1 MLYPSLRFRAF
12 QISERSALSPPRCF
26 FTVRCPT
33 RNHATNGPCELEDN
47 EIKHGTQEPKA
58 GSGNH
63 GAEGQGITANQD
75 LLSDQDE
82 TEQATGELCPIE
94 SSITS
99 NQPIFHATYYTNN
112 DRRTLRLPEI
122 PSDWDSGDVRGH
134 LSFLRRRNILRAA
147 FLEAA
152 SNRVHLRSQI
162 ISRLAKSEAKLKTL
176 FNLLYP
182 YRRRPPK
189 WSRNMY
195 ALFHFRKSTVLNDS
209 RIPGLSISPLAADW
223 CQDLLQDGHISEAC
237 ETREY
242 LQERVRGFMPDT
254 HMDMHLREARI
265 RWFRVPHR
273 QKMIRWP
280 HIMLKCLTVSTEQAL
295 RFLLVTDIKPFPT
308 FESVMDVLLYL
319 RRARAHEINAKPE
332 LGKLYQQVLSR
343 QRQPRRWIYHIER
356 KHLDLL
362 LEDCSADQGKVLFK
376 KLLGANIYLTYHC
389 MLIFMDFF
397 TRIGEIDLALR
408 ALNRIDPDVRLR
420 SDQRLLSRCTNL
432 LKLDSISSDEGSPN
446 FRILPQILKAG
457 VKTNLVLHNMILKNA
472 VNMGAS
478 IVAWDLF
485 HYLRDH
491 DLPTDARTYLVLMQD
506 ALARQDVEGLE
517 ELITAIW
524 ARNDLIANPHLIA
537 FTLTVIRVQGQ
548 ESKLSPTVVFSDMLA
563 LYGRTF
569 SRAPLLHLE
578 MVSGSSPSAFNQHQ
592 VVPDMDTLAYVVHS
606 YILAQQSPT
615 VVQSLWDRTEQLHSE
630 EDQLAL
636 GLAQCLPFYDG
647 FIAFFARRI
656 QTLPKCLQIVQLMLD
671 RKISPSATTW
681 GILALAFT
689 RYGQLE
695 AAGEVDTLMYRQ
707 GLRPT
712 EKTIRLMMELTPQ
725 PARPDFVSTDEDFG
739 KQPEGTSLD
748 VRSPTSDFEQES
760 QFEEEDFIDAT
771 ASNMPPLQQEGPS
784 LPNTLIQLDSITT
797 SNSAYGETSVDGL
810 FDHAQLTQRGEAPND
825 SHEATTEPGPVFA
838 GSRFC
843 LPAAADFF
851 FTGVHYSSTDNAT
864 YIWSRLK
871 ATRDEEYE
879 CWEKA
884 REREAMEKEVRERE
898 VGSTRCEVRNR
909 QGERSEDHEIGEIE
923 SGGRVE
929 ERAQSLTPQEEETQ
943 ARQIQEQ
950 VTEAG
955 SNQEPAKE
963 DTRPERIDDQK
974 PATINK
980 QIKKNERKE
989 SENLKSQAK
998 KSSAK
1003 LLRGRFPR
1011 IRKYESEG
1019 TYYVKAKKSSAKLF
1033 RGRSTR
1039 IRKYEI
1045 EGTNVKVRKMKN
1057 DPRKIKIIRRATSG
1071 YLTINRRRAELSK
1084 YLDLKASKE
1093 LVSKL
1098 QSVETILPG
1107 DGTRSP
1113 IPQQKCP

>member
-26 FTVRCPT
+26 FTVRCST
-33 RNHATNGPCELEDN
+33 RNHATNSPCELEDN
-47 EIKHGTQEPKA
+47 EIDHGTQEPKA

-63 GAEGQGITANQD
+63 EAEGQGISANHD

-82 TEQATGELCPIE
+82 TEHATGELCPIE

-99 NQPIFHATYYTNN
+99 NQPIFHATYTQN
-112 DRRTLRLPEI
+112 DRQTLRLPEL
-122 PSDWDSGDVRGH
+122 PSDWDSRDDRGH
-134 LSFLRRRNILRAA
+134 LLNLRRRNILRAA

-152 SNRVHLRSQI
+152 SSRLHRRSQI
-162 ISRLAKSEAKLKTL
+162 ISRLARSEAKLKTL
-176 FNLLYP
+176 VELLYP
-182 YRRRPPK
+182 YRRRPPN
-189 WSRNMY
+189 WDRNIY
-195 ALFHFRKSTVLNDS
+195 ALFHFRKSTVLNGS
-209 RIPGLSISPLAADW
+209 HIPGLSISPLAADW
-223 CQDLLQDGHISEAC
+223 CQDLLQDGHISEAS
-237 ETREY
+237 EIGEELRAQ
-242 LQERVRGFMPDT
+242 QERAWEFLPDT
-254 HMDMHLREARI
+254 HMDRHMREARI
-265 RWFRVPHR
+265 RWSQVPQR

-319 RRARAHEINAKPE
+319 KRARAHEINANPE
-332 LGKLYQQVLSR
+332 LGELYQQVLSR
-343 QRQPRRWIYHIER
+343 QRQPTRWIYHIER

-362 LEDCSADQGKVLFK
+362 LEDCSADQGKDIFE
-376 KLLGANIYLTYHC
+376 KLLDANIYLSYHC

-397 TRIGEIDLALR
+397 TRIGEIDLALK
-408 ALNRIDPDVRLR
+408 ALNGIDPDVRLR

-432 LKLDSISSDEGSPN
+432 LKLDSISFDENSPN

-457 VKTNLVLHNMILKNA
+457 VKTNLVLHNIVLKNA

-517 ELITAIW
+517 GLITAIW

-592 VVPDMDTLAYVVHS
+592 VVPDMDTLAYVVQS
-606 YILAQQSPT
+606 YILAQQSST

-647 FIAFFARRI
+647 FIAFFARKM

-681 GILALAFT
+681 GILAVAFT

-695 AAGEVDTLMYRQ
+695 AAREVDTLMYRQ
-707 GLRPT
+707 GLHRT
-712 EKTIRLMMELTPQ
+712 EKTTRLMMELTPQ
-725 PARPDFVSTDEDFG
+725 PARPDFVSMDEDFG

-748 VRSPTSDFEQES
+748 VRSPSTDFEQES

-771 ASNMPPLQQEGPS
+771 ASNMPQLQRESPS
-784 LPNTLIQLDSITT
+784 LPNTLIRLDSIIT
-797 SNSAYGETSVDGL
+797 SNSAYGETFVDGI

-825 SHEATTEPGPVFA
+825 THDATTEPGLVFA

-843 LPAAADFF
+843 SPATSDFF
-851 FTGVHYSSTDNAT
+851 FTGVDFRSTYNASFV
-864 YIWSRLK
+864 WSRLK
-871 ATRDEEYE
+871 AARDEEYG

-884 REREAMEKEVRERE
+884 REREARERQ

-909 QGERSEDHEIGEIE
+909 QGERSQDQEIGEIE

-943 ARQIQEQ
+943 AQQIQEQ

-955 SNQEPAKE
+955 SNQEPAKK
-963 DTRPERIDDQK
+963 DARHERIDDQK

-980 QIKKNERKE
+980 QIKKSERKE
-989 SENLKSQAK
+989 SENPKSTAK
-998 KSSAK
+998 KSNAK
-1003 LLRGRFPR
+1003 PFRGRFTR
-1011 IRKYESEG
+1011 IRKYES
-1019 TYYVKAKKSSAKLF
+1019 
-1033 RGRSTR
+1033 
-1039 IRKYEI
+1039 
-1045 EGTNVKVRKMKN
+1045 EGTNVKVRKMKS
-1057 DPRKIKIIRRATSG
+1057 DPMKVKIRRMAIFE
-1071 YLTINRRRAELSK
+1071 YLTLNRRRAELSK
-1084 YLDLKASKE
+1084 YLDLKGSKE

-1098 QSVETILPG
+1098 QSVETIPPG
-1107 DGTRSP
+1107 DRTTSP
-1113 IPQQKCP
+1113 IPRRKCP